1 MVFLYWRGSMEETP
15 PELREA
21 YRSLLCGPRSDLA
34 WRIYTALTDSPGL
47 TVDEL
52 AEELGVNHL
61 RVRRALWSLE
71 RLGLAGRRIEG
82 RVERWYASRRV
93 YGVVR
98 LNPYAVLPSPGEL
111 ASVDELAGL
120 LRRLAGL
127 EHFVAR
133 RVEWFLRRDGI
144 LTYRETRR
152 ILRLSERPLPLGY
165 ATIVAPRDPYR
176 VVVRINGKDAE
187 HEEHR
192 VPLPGGLEAVYVYP
206 GRGVQEKVEASTPI
220 GGSVYLEVED
230 SKRIVV
236 CRGRG
241 GVYVACFPN
250 PMAHRGIYTLS
261 YRFRVAEQ
269 LRLVAAEVVVD
280 GRRLTRLEAPGS
292 GESMGYRW
300 MLETRGFGL
309 ECEAV
314 KAGWINVLLELEPR
328 YRSDAESW
336 IVVGGEGCDP
346 CRPLIAYDAPLL

>member
-1 MVFLYWRGSMEETP
+1 MVFLYWRDSLDGTP

-34 WRIYTALTDSPGL
+34 WRVYTALVESPGL
-47 TVDEL
+47 TVDGL
-52 AEELGVNHL
+52 AERLGVNHL
-61 RVRRALWSLE
+61 RVRRALWGLE
-71 RLGLAGRRIEG
+71 RLGLAGRRVEG
-82 RVERWYASRRV
+82 RVERWYASMKV

-98 LNPYAVLPSPGEL
+98 LNPYMSLPSPGEL
-111 ASVDELAGL
+111 ADVDELAGL

-133 RVEWFLRRDGI
+133 RVDWFLRRDGV
-144 LTYRETRR
+144 LKYREARR
-152 ILRLSERPLPLGY
+152 ILRLSGRPLPLGY
-165 ATIVAPRDPYR
+165 ATLVAPQDPYR
-176 VVVRINGKDAE
+176 VAVRINGERVE
-187 HEEHR
+187 HEERR

-206 GRGVQEKVEASTPI
+206 SRAAQERVEASTPV
-220 GGSVYLEVED
+220 GGNVYLEVED

-261 YRFRVAEQ
+261 YRLRAAEQ

-300 MLETRGFGL
+300 ALGTRGFSL

-314 KAGWINVLLELEPR
+314 KAGWINILLSLEPR
-328 YRSDAESW
+328 YRSDAKSW

-346 CRPLIAYDAPLL
+346 CRPLVAYDAPLL